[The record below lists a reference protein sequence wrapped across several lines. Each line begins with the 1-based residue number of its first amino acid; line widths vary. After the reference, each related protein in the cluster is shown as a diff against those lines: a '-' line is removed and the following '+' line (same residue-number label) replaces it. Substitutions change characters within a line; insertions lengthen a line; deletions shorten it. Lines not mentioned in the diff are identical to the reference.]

1 MKTVV
6 AMVLGG
12 LIVIAL
18 FLGMISSNSL
28 VLTSN
33 NLLRTPKTNV
43 VNDNSNSSV
52 SLNYLDN
59 HQQVP
64 STDISEGD
72 INKFSKLLSG
82 EGTLIGNVS
91 NGATVV
97 IPLADGIIKNNQFV
111 VPEYYTSLPWEHF
124 TDYIAAD
131 GNNKYTI
138 NEYYNGVHTGIFN
151 VTESANNKLVG
162 SFEHVSNQEMANVSM
177 QIESSRNVGKLE
189 NKPFYIGVIGQT
201 AVTLVNTFNGKYV
214 EYYHGDEKVFNVEK
228 VQNNS
233 SNNYDVELE
242 ESYNGKVTGEYLLN
256 DVGNDTYTGVF
267 IKAPNSQNPVKS
279 TVGLTGSNSPTTI

>member
-18 FLGMISSNSL
+18 FFGMISSNSL

-33 NLLRTPKTNV
+33 NLLRTPKTNEE
-43 VNDNSNSSV
+43 NSSSI

-72 INKFSKLLSG
+72 ISKFSKLLSG
-82 EGTLIGNVS
+82 EGTLMGNIS
-91 NGATVV
+91 DGATVV
-97 IPLADGIIKNNQFV
+97 IPLAEGVIKNNQFV
-111 VPEYYTSLPWEHF
+111 VPEYYTSLPWEQF

-151 VTESANNKLVG
+151 IRETTNNNLVG
-162 SFEHVSNQEMANVSM
+162 SFEHVSNQQMSNVSM
-177 QIESSRNVGKLE
+177 QIESSRNAGTLA

-214 EYYHGDEKVFNVEK
+214 EYYHGDKHVFNVKK

-233 SNNYDVELE
+233 NSNYNIELQ
-242 ESYNGKVTGEYLLN
+242 ESYDGKITGEYLLN

>member
-33 NLLRTPKTNV
+33 NLLRTPKTNEE
-43 VNDNSNSSV
+43 NSSNNSSV
-52 SLNYLDN
+52 NLNYLEN

-91 NGATVV
+91 DGATIV
-97 IPLADGIIKNNQFV
+97 IPLADGVIKNNQFV
-111 VPEYYTSLPWEHF
+111 VPEYYTSLPWETF
-124 TDYIAAD
+124 TDYITAD
-131 GNNKYTI
+131 GNSKYTI
-138 NEYYNGVHTGIFN
+138 NEYYNGIHTGIFN
-151 VTESANNKLVG
+151 VTENANNALVG
-162 SFEHVSNQEMANVSM
+162 EFKHVSNGQTANVSM
-177 QIESSRNVGKLE
+177 KIENSRNAKKLA

-201 AVTLVNTFNGKYV
+201 AVTLINTYNGKYI
-214 EYYHGDEKVFNVEK
+214 EYYHGDKNLFNVEK

-233 SNNYDVELE
+233 NSNYDVELQ
-242 ESYNGKVTGEYLLN
+242 ESYQGKVTGEYLLN

-267 IKAPNSQNPVKS
+267 IKNPNSQNPVKS